1 MELKM
6 NWVRVVSVGALA
18 IGIAMLPLSVTAQTK
33 EHSSTKKHKKSSHT
47 KKTHTSQVHHTRK
60 TKKHV
65 APMEEAVPAVAVK
78 EISSVPP
85 APSGPIPGKPYDE
98 ATWREFHSDWN
109 GQYQFHEGK
118 YYYDPDYKFVAQ
130 IPNDFNSIAG
140 RFGGITILD
149 NDPTLI
155 FSGDSG
161 EMYPVLEYNADRYK
175 SDKKYKLKSAF
186 FGRPYFWRD
195 GSRYDRKITVD
206 DKGVRCF
213 QFVKHA

>member
-18 IGIAMLPLSVTAQTK
+18 LGIAMLPLSALAQTK
-33 EHSSTKKHKKSSHT
+33 KHSSTKKHKTASHT
-47 KKTHTSQVHHTRK
+47 KKAHSTQVHHTRK
-60 TKKHV
+60 TKKHAV
-65 APMEEAVPAVAVK
+65 PVEPAVPVPAVR

-98 ATWREFHSDWN
+98 AAWREFHSDWN
-109 GQYQFHEGK
+109 GQYQFHDGK
-118 YYYDPDYKFVAQ
+118 YYYDQDYKFVAQ

-140 RFGGITILD
+140 RFGGISILD

-161 EMYPVLEYNADRYK
+161 EMYPVLEYNSDRYK

-206 DKGVRCF
+206 DKGARCF

>member
-1 MELKM
+1 
-6 NWVRVVSVGALA
+6 
-18 IGIAMLPLSVTAQTK
+18 
-33 EHSSTKKHKKSSHT
+33 
-47 KKTHTSQVHHTRK
+47 
-60 TKKHV
+60 
-65 APMEEAVPAVAVK
+65 
-78 EISSVPP
+78 
-85 APSGPIPGKPYDE
+85 
-98 ATWREFHSDWN
+98 
-109 GQYQFHEGK
+109 
-118 YYYDPDYKFVAQ
+118 VAQ

-140 RFGGITILD
+140 RFGGISILD

-161 EMYPVLEYNADRYK
+161 EMYPVLEYNSDRYK

-206 DKGVRCF
+206 DKGARCF